1 MSEYTTQATEN
12 LKRLERTSDRLLA
25 GVAGGLGR
33 YFDLNPAF
41 FRIGFVVL
49 TVLGG
54 AGVLVYVAAV
64 LVIPAEGE
72 TESIAART
80 LAQRRERPWPV
91 VGLGLAAVALFV
103 LLSQVTF
110 WPVAGAGWALVL
122 IAGLVILWAS
132 RSAAGDR
139 RLRYVIGTLVTLAA
153 LALAAVVAA
162 VVIAFTWFDVSL
174 GDGVGDRTVAPANVQ
189 SLQPVYRLGIGNL
202 RLDLSSID
210 PAAPR
215 HVTVKVGIGA
225 LRIVVPRGA
234 TVTAHAKVGTI
245 RAFGYE
251 TSGRDRSYSSQ
262 PKSSH
267 SSGGLV
273 VNATVGA
280 GRIEVVRT
288 VR

>member
-1 MSEYTTQATEN
+1 MSEYTTQPTAN

-49 TVLGG
+49 SVLGG
-54 AGVLVYVAAV
+54 AGILVYIAAA

-72 TESIAART
+72 ADSIAART

-91 VGLGLAAVALFV
+91 IGLGLAAVALLV

-110 WPVAGAGWALVL
+110 WPVAGAGWAIVLV
-122 IAGLVILWAS
+122 AGLAILWAS
-132 RSAAGDR
+132 SSAPDTR

-162 VVIAFTWFDVSL
+162 VVVAFTWFDVSL
-174 GDGVGDRTVAPANVQ
+174 DDGVGDRTVVPASVR
-189 SLQPVYRLGIGNL
+189 SLQPVYHLGVGNL
-202 RLDLSSID
+202 RLDLSNID
-210 PAAPR
+210 PATPR
-215 HVTVKVGIGA
+215 QVTAKVGIGE
-225 LRIVVPRGA
+225 LRIVVPAGA
-234 TVTAHAKVGTI
+234 TVTAHAKAGVI
-245 RAFGYE
+245 HAFGHRI
-251 TSGRDRSYSSQ
+251 SGRDSRYDSKATGS
-262 PKSSH
+262 
-267 SSGGLV
+267 LV
-273 VNATVGA
+273 VDATVGA
-280 GRIEVVRT
+280 GRIDLVRA

>member
-1 MSEYTTQATEN
+1 MSEYTTHPTEN

-54 AGVLVYVAAV
+54 AGILVYIAAA

-72 TESIAART
+72 ADSIAART

-91 VGLGLAAVALFV
+91 VGLGLAAVALLV

-110 WPVAGAGWALVL
+110 WPVAGAGWAIVL
-122 IAGLVILWAS
+122 IAGLAILWAS
-132 RSAAGDR
+132 SSANGNR
-139 RLRYVIGTLVTLAA
+139 RVRYVIGTLVTLAA
-153 LALAAVVAA
+153 IALAAVVAA
-162 VVIAFTWFDVSL
+162 IVIAFTWFGVSL
-174 GDGVGDRTVAPANVQ
+174 GDGVGDRTAAPASVQ
-189 SLQPVYRLGIGNL
+189 SLQPVYHLGVGNL
-202 RLDLSSID
+202 RVDLSGID

-215 HVTVKVGIGA
+215 HVTAKVGIGE
-225 LRIVVPRGA
+225 LRIVVPPG
-234 TVTAHAKVGTI
+234 TSVTAHAKVGTI
-245 RAFGYE
+245 RAFGHE
-251 TSGRDRSYSSQ
+251 ISGRNSRYSSQ
-262 PKSSH
+262 

-273 VNATVGA
+273 VDATVGA
-280 GRIEVVRT
+280 GRIDIVRA

>member
-1 MSEYTTQATEN
+1 MSEYTTQPTEN

-54 AGVLVYVAAV
+54 AGILVYIAAA

-72 TESIAART
+72 SESIAART

-91 VGLGLAAVALFV
+91 VGLGLAAVALLV

-110 WPVAGAGWALVL
+110 WPVAGAGWAIVLV
-122 IAGLVILWAS
+122 AGLAILWAS
-132 RSAAGDR
+132 SSAKDNR

-162 VVIAFTWFDVSL
+162 VVVAFTWFDVSL
-174 GDGVGDRTVAPANVQ
+174 GDGVGDRTETPANVQ
-189 SLQPVYRLGIGNL
+189 SLQPVYHLGVGNL
-202 RLDLSSID
+202 RVDLSNIE
-210 PAAPR
+210 AATPR
-215 HVTVKVGIGA
+215 HVTVKVGIGSMH
-225 LRIVVPRGA
+225 IVVPPG
-234 TVTAHAKVGTI
+234 TTINAHAKVGTI
-245 RAFGYE
+245 HAFGHDI
-251 TSGRDRSYSSQ
+251 SGRNSRYSSQ
-262 PKSSH
+262 
-267 SSGGLV
+267 SSGKLV
-273 VNATVGA
+273 VDATVGA
-280 GRIEVVRT
+280 GRIDVVRA